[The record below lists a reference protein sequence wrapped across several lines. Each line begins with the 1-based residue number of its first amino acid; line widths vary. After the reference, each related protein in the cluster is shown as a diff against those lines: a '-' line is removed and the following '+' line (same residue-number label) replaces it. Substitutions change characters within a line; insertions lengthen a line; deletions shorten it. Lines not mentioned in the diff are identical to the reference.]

1 MDSKTSN
8 NKITADIPTQIFEK
22 FLEELKSAEIPTEI
36 VGRLKGV
43 LSNKEIPNEVD
54 IKNALFSDI

>member
-8 NKITADIPTQIFEK
+8 NEIMADIPTQIFGK
-22 FLEELKSAEIPTEI
+22 FLEELKSAEVPTEI
-36 VGRLKGV
+36 VGRLKVV
-43 LSNKEIPNEVD
+43 LSKKETPNEVD